1 MLGLHSPRPRALV
14 ARREVGAHCFPGSR
28 AGWAGC
34 LYAAA
39 AAAQRLLSLSRQHPA
54 SLDAALSPAH
64 LRPLPP
70 QYIDAIS
77 SKQGELESYVSDG
90 YRTALTEERR
100 RLCFLVEKQCA
111 VAKSSAA
118 YHAKVRPRPRRDGC
132 PAARSLRA
140 FRLPRGAFW
149 KEHDRV
155 RLQTCLDS
163 H

>member
-1 MLGLHSPRPRALV
+1 MLTA
-14 ARREVGAHCFPGSR
+14 FPVQ
-28 AGWAGC
+28 GWLG
-34 LYAAA
+34 
-39 AAAQRLLSLSRQHPA
+39 RLSLHDCCHVRPVAFQPLTRQHPA

-64 LRPLPP
+64 LRPLPPP

-118 YHAKVRPRPRRDGC
+118 YHSKVRRGPRQGGAHGRAGR
-132 PAARSLRA
+132 ARESGGLALSVMGVALYRASRA
-140 FRLPRGAFW
+140 FQLP
-149 KEHDRV
+149 
-155 RLQTCLDS
+155 
-163 H
+163 

>member
-1 MLGLHSPRPRALV
+1 MRTAFPGPGLAGLAASTRRPRPPSGFSASR
-14 ARREVGAHCFPGSR
+14 GSTR
-28 AGWAGC
+28 HRWMPPCHQLTCGP
-34 LYAAA
+34 
-39 AAAQRLLSLSRQHPA
+39 S
-54 SLDAALSPAH
+54 
-64 LRPLPP
+64 PP

-140 FRLPRGAFW
+140 FQLPRGAFW